1 MLKMKAIFLGLAF
14 LVFIVCSF
22 FAGRAGA
29 QQLGQLQLPQRAN
42 PQERAANYTFPRAWG
57 ELKTATSTA
66 RGITYVF
73 VADNGTVRVV
83 QSGPV
88 GPEDIEVISR

>member
-1 MLKMKAIFLGLAF
+1 MLKMRAIYLGLAF

-22 FAGRAGA
+22 LAGRAGA
-29 QQLGQLQLPQRAN
+29 QQLGQLQQPQQAMPR
-42 PQERAANYTFPRAWG
+42 ERTANYTFPRAWG
-57 ELKTATSTA
+57 ELKTATATA

-73 VADNGTVRVV
+73 IADNGTIRVV